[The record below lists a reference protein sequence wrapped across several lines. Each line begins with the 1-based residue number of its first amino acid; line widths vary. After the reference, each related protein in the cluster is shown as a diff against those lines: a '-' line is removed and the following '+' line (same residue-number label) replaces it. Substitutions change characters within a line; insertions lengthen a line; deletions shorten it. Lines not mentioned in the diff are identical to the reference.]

1 MGARPLW
8 RAQQSVCSATLGRC
22 AYPWLKRRRARYGQS
37 IEICKLVGLLIQANR
52 LWLPSNLPK
61 FELKLPDVLFRV
73 ELLRFEG
80 EAPRTAA
87 C

>member
-1 MGARPLW
+1 MRARPPQH
-8 RAQQSVCSATLGRC
+8 AQQSVCSATEGKC
-22 AYPWLKRRRARYGQS
+22 AYPWLQKRSARYGQS
-37 IEICKLVGLLIQANR
+37 KETCRLVGLVIQANR